1 MRLEPQAEGIP
12 LPRPT
17 ALSAPHWEGAR
28 RGELLAQRCRDC
40 GAWAFPPRPACTRC
54 LGGDLEWARSGGRG
68 AVYSYT
74 VVHRPQQPSFAA
86 PYVCA
91 IAELD
96 EGWHMLTALV
106 GLEPAEARVGLRVE
120 VAFRPAGEDI
130 ALPDFRPAP

>member
-40 GAWAFPPRPACTRC
+40 GAWVFPPRPACTRC
-54 LGGDLEWARSGGRG
+54 LGGGLEWRRSGGRG

-91 IAELD
+91 IVELD

-130 ALPDFRPAP
+130 ALPYFRPAP